1 LKENINKSIIGKV
14 IKAKEK
20 KKNFLRVIGRG
31 DIVNQLG
38 IVLDVYEYND
48 IKGDL
53 LRLYNIKW
61 LSSNAVMTMNESYF
75 EQVFIN
81 DGKKKRD

>member
-1 LKENINKSIIGKV
+1 MKENINKSIIGKV